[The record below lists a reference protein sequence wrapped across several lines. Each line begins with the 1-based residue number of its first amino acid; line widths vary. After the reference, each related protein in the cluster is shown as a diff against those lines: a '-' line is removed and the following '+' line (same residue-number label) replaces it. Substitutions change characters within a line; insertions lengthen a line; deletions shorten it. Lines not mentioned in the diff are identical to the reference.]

1 MRTYAKFY
9 LETKKEGQ
17 WEDVYI
23 NDPDFESA
31 HKMIESQ
38 DYFKYA
44 FLSGVRNY
52 YEIKHPVVKKS
63 KIFKRDEKQKNQIR
77 EEYGLNEI
85 GYYPGY
91 DDHIYEYYAEHDIS
105 ISLAKQLQNGDNYLT
120 DVYLIDDLLAFDYT
134 KEIEYDINPESKY
147 LNQRFL
153 EKDETTYLHHLDY
166 FVEALKV
173 LKSFGVERIL
183 ISYD

>member
-1 MRTYAKFY
+1 MGTYAKFY
-9 LETKKEGQ
+9 LEAKKDGQ

-23 NDPDFESA
+23 NDPDFVTA
-31 HKMIESQ
+31 HKIVESQ

-44 FLSGVRNY
+44 FLSGIRNY
-52 YEIKHPVVKKS
+52 YVIKHPVIKKS
-63 KIFKRDEKQKNQIR
+63 EIFKRDEKTKNQIR

-85 GYYPGY
+85 RYYPGY
-91 DDHIYEYYAEHDIS
+91 EDHIYEYYAENDIS
-105 ISLAKQLQNGDNYLT
+105 ISSAKQLQNGYNYLS

-134 KEIEYDINPESKY
+134 KEIEYDINPESVY

-153 EKDETTYLHHLDY
+153 EKDETTYLHRLGY
-166 FVEALKV
+166 FVDALKV